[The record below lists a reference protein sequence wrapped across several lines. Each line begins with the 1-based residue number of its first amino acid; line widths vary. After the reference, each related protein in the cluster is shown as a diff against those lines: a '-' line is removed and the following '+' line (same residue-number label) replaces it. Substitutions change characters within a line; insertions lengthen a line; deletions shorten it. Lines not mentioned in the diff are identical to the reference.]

1 MTTTNFSEFHV
12 ADVGVALRAT
22 IKDEETDVVPLQS
35 ASVKQYTIRKPSG
48 AEITVDCDFVT
59 DGSDGLIQYVTVAST
74 FDEAG
79 YYKLQGY
86 LEMGTSKWHTNTIT
100 FRVYPNI

>member
-1 MTTTNFSEFHV
+1 MTINSAEFHV
-12 ADVGVALRAT
+12 GDLGTALTAT
-22 IKDEETDVVPLQS
+22 LVDEDTEVVPLQS
-35 ASVKQYTIRKPSG
+35 ASVKQYTIKKPSG
-48 AEITVDCDFVT
+48 AEIIVDCDFVT
-59 DGSDGLIQYVTVAST
+59 DGSDGQIQYVTVAST

-86 LEMGTSKWHTNTIT
+86 LEMGTSKWRTNTIT